1 MKGGWK
7 RLTGLDLKIGGEG
20 MKGIYDGIL
29 TGYTRRYGKKW
40 GAAIGQTLLPQ
51 ASEIVRLVEFGLG
64 RRW

>member
-1 MKGGWK
+1 
-7 RLTGLDLKIGGEG
+7 